1 MYFCVIEP
9 EEGREREAAFA
20 RLDGPYA
27 EHQWLWR
34 FFPAESGA
42 RRDFLFRST
51 EFDRGRRYY
60 VVAEREP
67 KSLDSP
73 WRVRVKHYAPQLHE
87 GQRLKFELRANPVVT
102 TRRDGK
108 ARRDDVVMAR
118 KKRLLVE
125 RGISRWGDWKTA
137 DRPPEQELAAEA
149 CTQWL
154 CGSGDDGSSRA
165 GRGGFRV
172 VDHSLGVDCYQQH
185 RSRNHIRFSTV
196 DLSGLLVVEDPA
208 TFERTLREGIGHGRA
223 FGCGLV
229 LVKPV

>member
-1 MYFCVIEP
+1 M
-9 EEGREREAAFA
+9 
-20 RLDGPYA
+20 
-27 EHQWLWR
+27 
-34 FFPAESGA
+34 
-42 RRDFLFRST
+42 
-51 EFDRGRRYY
+51 
-60 VVAEREP
+60 
-67 KSLDSP
+67 
-73 WRVRVKHYAPQLHE
+73 
-87 GQRLKFELRANPVVT
+87 RANPVVT